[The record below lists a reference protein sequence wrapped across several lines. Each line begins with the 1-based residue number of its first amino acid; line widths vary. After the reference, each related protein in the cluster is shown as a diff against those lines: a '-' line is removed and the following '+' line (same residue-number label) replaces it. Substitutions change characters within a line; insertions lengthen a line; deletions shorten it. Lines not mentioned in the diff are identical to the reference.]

1 MLLTSKFVNIVHI
14 LWMLLVHMSCLLLVL
29 SIIHVTCNASYFFS
43 LIFLGEFKQS
53 FARFLFK
60 NTDTQS
66 RLELA
71 FWSLRVKEQ
80 IEDGKLLKPISYKF
94 QEESIEI
101 VFEWKSKLKMEN
113 PLNPFLINSWKN
125 QEESFSFRGFLL
137 LIGLQ

>member
-53 FARFLFK
+53 FARFLLN

-94 QEESIEI
+94 QEESKEI

>member
-53 FARFLFK
+53 FAHFLFN

-80 IEDGKLLKPISYKF
+80 IEDGKLLKPIS
-94 QEESIEI
+94 
-101 VFEWKSKLKMEN
+101 
-113 PLNPFLINSWKN
+113 
-125 QEESFSFRGFLL
+125 
-137 LIGLQ
+137 

>member
-1 MLLTSKFVNIVHI
+1 MCIFCGCYLCI
-14 LWMLLVHMSCLLLVL
+14 LSCLVLVL

-53 FARFLFK
+53 FARFLFN

-101 VFEWKSKLKMEN
+101 VFEWKSKIEDGKSLK
-113 PLNPFLINSWKN
+113 PISYKFL
-125 QEESFSFRGFLL
+125 EESRGIVFFSWFSFAYWLAVNIL
-137 LIGLQ
+137 